1 MTTIAHRGVP
11 ADAPIDALAG
21 VALENLSR
29 QFPFAAHHV
38 QTSAEDL
45 HQPARM
51 HPAFASSFDW
61 HSSVHMHWL
70 LASLVESTVDA
81 PWRERALELLAD
93 HLAPQKLVVEA
104 AYLRENPTWER
115 PYGWAWAAQLV
126 VALGEARTPA
136 LRSLAGAAA
145 PLLDEVL
152 ALVRSWLPRT
162 PLPVRHGLHTNT
174 AFGLRRLLRAAR
186 ATSADEASGEIEQ
199 AARRFFL
206 DDADWAFDQERSGQ
220 DFLSAGLS
228 EADLMI
234 EVLDEDELAAWLPRF
249 LSRLH
254 PGSDVLRPVPVI
266 DPSDGY
272 QSHLDGLGLTAAAS
286 GLRIADALERIGAE
300 DCREIA
306 AALRD
311 AAPSLMEPGLRS
323 AVSEEYMASHWLAT
337 FAWEAHL
344 ALASRTH

>member
-1 MTTIAHRGVP
+1 MNTIAHSGVP
-11 ADAPIDALAG
+11 AGAPIDALAA
-21 VALENLSR
+21 VAMANLSR
-29 QFPFAAHHV
+29 PYPFAAHHV

-45 HQPARM
+45 HQPALM

-70 LASLVESTVDA
+70 LASLVEATAASS
-81 PWRERALELLAD
+81 WREQALELLAD
-93 HLAPQKLVVEA
+93 HLAPQKLAAEA

-126 VALGEARTPA
+126 MALGEARTPE

-145 PLLDEVL
+145 PLLDDVL

-174 AFGLRRLLRAAR
+174 AFGLRRVLRAAR
-186 ATSADEASGEIEQ
+186 ATAADEASDEIEQ

-206 DDADWAFDQERSGQ
+206 EDADWAFDQERSGQ

-254 PGSDVLRPVPVI
+254 PGSEVLRPVPVI

-286 GLRIADALERIGAE
+286 GLRIADALERIASQ
-300 DCREIA
+300 DCREIT

-311 AAPSLMEPGLRS
+311 AAPPLMEPGLRS

-344 ALASRTH
+344 ALASRTR